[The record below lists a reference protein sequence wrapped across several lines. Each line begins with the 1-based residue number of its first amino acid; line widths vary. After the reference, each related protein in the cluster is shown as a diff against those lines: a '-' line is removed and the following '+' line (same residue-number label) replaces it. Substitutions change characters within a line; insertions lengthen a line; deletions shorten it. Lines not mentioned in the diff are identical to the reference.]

1 MDVIQDF
8 HVSESHHPKS
18 SCEFW
23 KRTPKFNWRDCLQNY
38 IYWPAP
44 ISIEIRQVKKNI
56 SLSLSLSLLIS
67 LSKWEWEWEY
77 EENEIKVKQK
87 RRKAKQQWRG
97 RGGKKKGE
105 GWQLWVCHRDRQTQR
120 HPFLFLSFSVKS
132 RLSMRETLRDMS
144 PSTFNQSCLLC
155 LHTVSALPH
164 LISLLLQ
171 SSHNSTMQLP
181 PSFLFKL
188 SMCTKYQH
196 PFCLWASLYAWDTQE
211 PNT

>member
-1 MDVIQDF
+1 MWAVDVIQDF

-77 EENEIKVKQK
+77 EENEKKVKQK
-87 RRKAKQQWRG
+87 KTKAKQQWRG
-97 RGGKKKGE
+97 RGGKKRKGKDDSYE
-105 GWQLWVCHRDRQTQR
+105 YVIGIAKHRDIPFFFFLSQLKADCRWERHSETCLLPPLTKAAFSVSTHSLPSLISSHYFFSLHTTQPCNY
-120 HPFLFLSFSVKS
+120 HHLSFS
-132 RLSMRETLRDMS
+132 
-144 PSTFNQSCLLC
+144 N
-155 LHTVSALPH
+155 
-164 LISLLLQ
+164 
-171 SSHNSTMQLP
+171 
-181 PSFLFKL
+181 
-188 SMCTKYQH
+188 
-196 PFCLWASLYAWDTQE
+196 
-211 PNT
+211 